1 MTYLFIVLIVITCAA
16 LAFFVLIQNPKGGG
30 LSGSFGGFGNQMMGA
45 KQSTDV
51 VEKGTWIAASALL
64 ALTLLSFILAPKVT
78 NDANQKTRSEEINK
92 GVQAPTMPQAPAPGQ
107 APAQGGQPVPGQT
120 APAAGQPA
128 PQTQPA
134 PAPAD
139 ATPATK

>member
-30 LSGSFGGFGNQMMGA
+30 LSGSLGGFGNQMMGA

-64 ALTLLSFILAPKVT
+64 ALTLLSFIMAPKVT
-78 NDANQKTRSEEINK
+78 NDANQKTRSEEITRCASTYDASGSCTWSSTSTRWSTCSWTNCSCCWRS
-92 GVQAPTMPQAPAPGQ
+92 
-107 APAQGGQPVPGQT
+107 
-120 APAAGQPA
+120 A

-134 PAPAD
+134 PTPAD